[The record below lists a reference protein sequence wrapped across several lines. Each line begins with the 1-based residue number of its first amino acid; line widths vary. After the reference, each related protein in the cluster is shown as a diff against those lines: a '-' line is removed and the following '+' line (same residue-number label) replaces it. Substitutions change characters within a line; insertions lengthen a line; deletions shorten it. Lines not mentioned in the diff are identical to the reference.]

1 MAVTSSSP
9 EAGVVTD
16 SPAYNTQYDDE
27 RRKEEGA
34 APRGMDD
41 DHSGSDSDEPFHKD
55 AQAGVQDIEVATT
68 VWSKSALIFAYVWIW
83 VIYFVDTTQQGA
95 TSSLTPWVTSAF
107 QQHSLTPTVNIMSN
121 IIGGV
126 SKLTLAKILDVLG
139 RPTGYLLTII
149 LTTLGLVLMA
159 TCNGVEMYAAAQV
172 FFWVGYNGLGFC
184 LGIFI
189 ADTSS
194 LKNRG
199 LMFAY
204 ANSPYISMFHLLPS
218 SPQDRVTHSPCSHH
232 LARRSHQRGFPQRP
246 WLALGLRRLLHHH
259 SRLYPAS
266 LGPLHALPACRQEAR
281 SRP

>member
-9 EAGVVTD
+9 APGVVTD
-16 SPAYNTQYDDE
+16 SPTYNTQHDDE
-27 RRKEEGA
+27 KHMGKEGSV
-34 APRGMDD
+34 PRPLDD
-41 DHSGSDSDEPFHKD
+41 NHSGSDSDEPFHKD
-55 AQAGVQDIEVATT
+55 AQAGVQEIEVTTT

-83 VIYFVDTTQQGA
+83 IIYFVNTMQQGA
-95 TSSLTPWVTSAF
+95 TNSLTPWVTSAF

-126 SKLTLAKILDVLG
+126 SRLTLAKILDVVG
-139 RPTGYLLTII
+139 RPTGYLITII

-159 TCNGVEMYAAAQV
+159 ACNGVEMYAAAQV

-194 LKNRG
+194 LRNRG

-204 ANSPYISMFHLLPS
+204 ANSPYISTFYLQRLSLPRTGYS
-218 SPQDRVTHSPCSHH
+218 QPI
-232 LARRSHQRGFPQRP
+232 
-246 WLALGLRRLLHHH
+246 
-259 SRLYPAS
+259 
-266 LGPLHALPACRQEAR
+266 
-281 SRP
+281 